1 MPFTSKAIA
10 FLIVAALL
18 WILWC
23 FYAITELTPRV
34 QMHWTFYPW
43 LTSWVLCLLP
53 PSALAAALVFRIK
66 HGK

>member
-1 MPFTSKAIA
+1 MQLTSKATA
-10 FLIVAALL
+10 VLIVLALL

-34 QMHWTFYPW
+34 EMHWTFYRW

-53 PSALAAALVFRIK
+53 PFAVAGVLVFRIRRAK
-66 HGK
+66 